1 MPLQIDRLI
10 ATSVETNTSIQNS
23 TATLV
28 DNTDVYPN
36 SIVFSVFSKTANI
49 NSPFGKQNVYSL
61 LSNVNMFETDTDSY
75 FVILGSI
82 FSQTEPQIVKTSG
95 SFNQVNLGIFSRQS
109 NSYSRGSFVNDANS
123 PGDIWIIDLATTSLL
138 QVDTN
143 EYWVLALMYTEGL
156 GENFLANV
164 TLDIQIS
171 SSSEIR
177 FSNEFTT
184 PII

>member
-1 MPLQIDRLI
+1 
-10 ATSVETNTSIQNS
+10 
-23 TATLV
+23 
-28 DNTDVYPN
+28 
-36 SIVFSVFSKTANI
+36 
-49 NSPFGKQNVYSL
+49 
-61 LSNVNMFETDTDSY
+61 MFETDTDSY

-95 SFNQVNLGIFSRQS
+95 SFNQVNLGIFSGQS